1 MDKTDE
7 VDTNQRRGSLASLNR
22 SQRRG
27 SLASLYRSPNRNRT
41 RSPSR
46 LSISTIASIR
56 YVFTLLFYER
66 YKFSTF

>member
-56 YVFTLLFYER
+56 YVHY
-66 YKFSTF
+66 YFSKDIFLYNF

>member
-56 YVFTLLFYER
+56 YVFTLLLY
-66 YKFSTF
+66 